1 MAADEFVTKLTLDAQ
16 DFIAKMKTA
25 ASSTEAIGSAF
36 KQSNEAVKS
45 ATSSMKDSLAQ
56 MIASGQGASKE
67 ASTLREQLI
76 AATSEA
82 KKLAGAS
89 KQVEADLEAAT
100 TKGGGL
106 LGGLKNQFSAA
117 RESATSGGGIFGSLA
132 ASAGSMVSPIGAVT
146 VGIGALTAGVAASIS
161 IGKEFETGLQSVSAV
176 TGVSGAALDDIGS
189 RARNLAKEF
198 GGSASDQ
205 LGVFQ
210 VTLSKIGPQLAQ
222 DSGALTTFAKNVN
235 TLSKTDS
242 ALGAAGAVDALT
254 GAMLQFGVNVN
265 DSNEVARESS
275 RFINVLAASAG
286 VGSASVS
293 DVAGAVAVVGATA
306 KNANI
311 SFEETN
317 AALQVLASKSLTG
330 SMAGTALTTVINKMQ
345 AATGPAADQLKKMG
359 TSSAELG
366 SIITSKGIGPA
377 IAKLRT
383 AMDTLGSVAEKNAFL
398 NGLFGEGG
406 QNAAA
411 ALLGS
416 GDMLKQ
422 FTEGVTG
429 TTAATDQAKVNMN
442 TFAETMTRLK
452 SQFEDVAISVYQFI
466 LPALNF
472 FASAISGVMTGLG
485 AAFNGIS
492 FIISPAIDAI
502 YNALKPIVDTV
513 YNELKPAFDEAYNS
527 IVGVFT
533 GIGNAITNISAIIKP
548 IIDNIYN
555 SISSAFG
562 GIVNSAAQ
570 LYSGIGGL
578 SGIVS
583 GAATALQYLAVAAI
597 PIVGYFIGIN
607 AGVIANTAAT
617 IANTIA
623 TNASSIAAWALN
635 AAKVAFS
642 ASTYTAIA
650 ATVAQTVS
658 MGAVTA
664 ATWLWNAA
672 QMALNFAMSLNP
684 IGLVVA
690 GIAALVA
697 GIVYAYNHFESF
709 RNVINSI
716 WEKIKSFAET
726 VWGFTKYMIPF
737 TAAFTLAYDNIKPFR
752 DFIDGLIQKLKDTGK
767 AIGDFFS
774 SIGNLFSSG
783 EKKVEVTA
791 EVKTE
796 DKKEEKKD
804 VAPPPPKKAEEKKG
818 KTQLEKIKA
827 ELADIKQAYD
837 NQLKEIELAE
847 KRGEATAKQVA
858 DAKLQFA
865 KQYAFEAEKLLTKDG
880 KVKIKLDKKKGETE
894 EDVKQ
899 IILDAQLAANA
910 NPIKLK
916 TEVEFFADFAKGIKD
931 EVGKIKGLISID
943 DMLSGGS
950 DAKSAQRRIDDLIS
964 LSKSLEK
971 TGQYEIAQETL
982 KSANDLQNELTSNR
996 RKASFQRREIE
1007 VNAMQTGSNR
1017 EFQIK
1022 LLALDKQ
1029 YVAELE
1035 AAEKIGAATLEITKR
1050 YNAAVAELK
1059 KGSAADTIKIAI
1071 AALDSEGARTLA
1083 TKIVGLQKER
1093 DELLKNENATELQ
1106 RVAIRKRYDKEI
1118 SDILSGNTADEKQ
1131 LKKEERDL
1139 ATSLAKRE
1147 ISFLDYTKKVSEKKG
1162 KKGSTDLDDIATVKK
1177 LLNLDPADTQKEV
1190 DKSLS
1195 PVKKSLPKDL
1205 KELSKASAESLTSSI
1220 KDTEITFDS
1229 LWASIKSGA
1238 KDNLGGVTNII
1249 GIEKDKSVSKFND
1262 LELGGTDSF
1271 VALAAAAGAS
1281 LAAIGIASKR
1291 SSDMIDGTY
1300 SLLTTTVGDKF
1311 DLMSTKISD
1320 SFDLAKN
1327 SAVDSLQD
1335 IGKAAGLV
1343 FSGSYVKTGKY
1354 EDAIGDVNKK
1364 ATSIF
1369 NSAAKKQMDI
1379 SDKMFDF
1386 SLKNEDDKKEAIKSA
1401 EDEKLALLAK
1411 GDDERTTE
1419 ETEKL
1424 KSLDVSLAQM
1434 KNSTSTA
1441 FESMGTAAALSFG
1454 AMLASGKNATDALKT
1469 VVLDTAGKLLETYV
1483 APILASFFAFLGP
1496 FALPA
1501 ALAAV
1506 GLVKGLLS
1514 SAVSKFETGGEV
1526 EGGQQLI
1533 QVNEAGT
1540 ETVMNARATREN
1552 RDLFRHLNAGGKF
1565 DTFTRGHDL
1574 SQVSVNQ
1581 SGGLEYARALE
1592 VQNAQLLGELK
1603 AIRANTGKVTHG
1615 YQRIGIEVEAEEGFT
1630 VKQHQKYL
1638 NSRMSR
1644 G

>member
-1 MAADEFVTKLTLDAQ
+1 MADEFITKLTLDAQ
-16 DFIAKMKTA
+16 DFIAKMQTA
-25 ASSTEAIGSAF
+25 AKSTEAIGSAF
-36 KQSNEAVKS
+36 KQSNDAAKS
-45 ATSSMKDSLAQ
+45 ATNSMKEALAQ

-67 ASTLREQLI
+67 AGTLREQLI

-82 KKLAGAS
+82 KKLAAAS
-89 KQVEADLEAAT
+89 QQVEDDLASAT

-106 LGGLKNQFSAA
+106 LAGLKGQFSSAK
-117 RESATSGGGIFGSLA
+117 ESATSGGGIFGSLA
-132 ASAGSMVSPIGAVT
+132 ASAGSLISPIGAVT
-146 VGIGALTAGVAASIS
+146 AGVAVLTGGIAASIH

-176 TGVSGAALDDIGS
+176 TGVTGAGLDDIGA

-210 VTLSKIGPQLAQ
+210 TTLSKIGPQLAQ

-306 KNANI
+306 KNSNI
-311 SFEETN
+311 TFEETN

-330 SMAGTALTTVINKMQ
+330 SMAGTGLTTVLNKLQ

-366 SIITSKGIGPA
+366 QLLTTKGIGA
-377 IAKLRT
+377 AMDKLRT
-383 AMDTLGSVAEKNAFL
+383 AMGTLKSDAEKNAFL

-411 ALLGS
+411 ALLGNKE
-416 GDMLKQ
+416 MLSD
-422 FTEGVTG
+422 FTKGVTG
-429 TTAATDQAKVNMN
+429 TQAATDQAAVNMN
-442 TFAETMTRLK
+442 TFAESMSRLK
-452 SQFEDVAISVYQFI
+452 ANVEDVAIAVYQFI
-466 LPALNF
+466 APALTFITNAIAGLMSGSGDNPLQPLLNGIKSIAAQLQPVVQF
-472 FASAISGVMTGLG
+472 IIQTVFLELKIWFEWLKMIWGAVLGAISPFISRIAEILSPLVKSFQDLFGTVGGGIDIMQIVTTVFGVLG
-485 AAFNGIS
+485 SILEGTLKVALGIVAKL
-492 FIISPAIDAI
+492 FEWLID
-502 YNALKPIVDTV
+502 
-513 YNELKPAFDEAYNS
+513 S
-527 IVGVFT
+527 IVGTIKQVTSVVKWIGDLANKFYTWASSFT
-533 GIGNAITNISAIIKP
+533 VVREGIAIIQVMLDK
-548 IIDNIYN
+548 
-555 SISSAFG
+555 
-562 GIVNSAAQ
+562 
-570 LYSGIGGL
+570 
-578 SGIVS
+578 
-583 GAATALQYLAVAAI
+583 
-597 PIVGYFIGIN
+597 FIGTVVKTYN
-607 AGVIANTAAT
+607 AVVDF
-617 IANTIA
+617 
-623 TNASSIAAWALN
+623 L
-635 AAKVAFS
+635 
-642 ASTYTAIA
+642 
-650 ATVAQTVS
+650 
-658 MGAVTA
+658 
-664 ATWLWNAA
+664 
-672 QMALNFAMSLNP
+672 
-684 IGLVVA
+684 GL
-690 GIAALVA
+690 G
-697 GIVYAYNHFESF
+697 G
-709 RNVINSI
+709 
-716 WEKIKSFAET
+716 
-726 VWGFTKYMIPF
+726 
-737 TAAFTLAYDNIKPFR
+737 
-752 DFIDGLIQKLKDTGK
+752 
-767 AIGDFFS
+767 
-774 SIGNLFSSG
+774 
-783 EKKVEVTA
+783 KKVEVSA
-791 EVKTE
+791 EVKTTE
-796 DKKEEKKD
+796 TTDKKDDKKG
-804 VAPPPPKKAEEKKG
+804 ASATPPPKEDDKKGKAG

-827 ELADIKQAYD
+827 ELSDIKQAYD
-837 NQLKEIELAE
+837 NQIKEIELAE
-847 KRGEATAKQVA
+847 KRGEATSKQVA

-916 TEVEFFADFAKGIKD
+916 TEVEFFEDFAKGIKA
-931 EVGKIKGLISID
+931 ESGKIKGLISID

-950 DAKSAQRRIDDLIS
+950 DAKSAQRRIDGLIS

-971 TGQYEIAQETL
+971 TGQYELAQETL

-1007 VNAMQTGSNR
+1007 VNAMQTGSQR
-1017 EFQIK
+1017 EYQIK

-1029 YVAELE
+1029 YFAEIE
-1035 AAEKIGAATLEITKR
+1035 AAEKIGAATIEITKR
-1050 YNAAVAELK
+1050 YNEAVAELK
-1059 KGSAADTIKIAI
+1059 KGSVADTIKIAI
-1071 AALDSEGARTLA
+1071 AALDSEGARSLA

-1106 RVAIRKRYDKEI
+1106 KVAIRKRYDKEI
-1118 SDILSGNTADEKQ
+1118 SDLLSGNTDNEKQ

-1139 ATSLAKRE
+1139 ATSLARRE
-1147 ISFLDYTKKVSEKKG
+1147 ISFLDYTKKVNEKKD
-1162 KKGSTDLDDIATVKK
+1162 KKGSTDLEDRETVKK
-1177 LLNLDPADTQKEV
+1177 LLNLDPAETQKEV

-1205 KELSKASAESLTSSI
+1205 KELGKQSAEGLTSSI

-1229 LWASIKSGA
+1229 LWDSIKTGA
-1238 KDNLGGVTNII
+1238 KNSLGGVTNII
-1249 GIEKDKSVSKFND
+1249 GIEKDKSLTKFND

-1271 VALAAAAGAS
+1271 IALAAAAGAS
-1281 LAAIGIASKR
+1281 LAGIGIASKR
-1291 SSDMIDGTY
+1291 SADAIDGTY
-1300 SLLTTTVGDKF
+1300 SLLTTTIGDKF
-1311 DLMSTKISD
+1311 DLMATKISD
-1320 SFDLAKN
+1320 SFDVTKN

-1369 NSAAKKQMDI
+1369 DAAAKKQMAI
-1379 SDKMFDF
+1379 SDKLFDF

-1411 GDDERTTE
+1411 GDDERTAE

-1469 VVLDTAGKLLETYV
+1469 VVLDTAGKLLETYI

-1506 GLVKGLLS
+1506 GLVKGIL
-1514 SAVSKFETGGEV
+1514 ANTVNGFEFGGEV
-1526 EGGQQLI
+1526 EGGRQFI

-1552 RDLFRHLNAGGKF
+1552 RDLFRHLNAGGKI
-1565 DTFTRGHDL
+1565 DTFTKTHDL

-1581 SGGLEYARALE
+1581 HGGFEYARALE
-1592 VQNAQLLGELK
+1592 IQNAELLGELK

-1615 YQRIGIEVEAEEGFT
+1615 YQKIGIEVEAEEGFT

-1638 NSRMSR
+1638 NNRMSR